1 LRVKKAFVKVLHT
14 EINKEFINFCPYFIR
29 RSCLVSALKLVKI
42 IGAIV
47 TIVVF
52 SACSEDAPPPQAT
65 EVVVDNVSF
74 QPYQP
79 NTVFVGRLQA
89 QEDVRIQAKVTGYLL
104 SRNFTEGD
112 LITKGALLYEIDPVQ
127 YEAGLALAKADTAKA
142 KAAKE
147 VADLN
152 LNRGKE
158 LAPLGAI
165 SASDLDKITATKL
178 QADAELQATLAQLK
192 SAEVNLSYTSITAPI
207 SGRIGR
213 SEITPGDL
221 IGPDTGLLTSLVS
234 IDPIN
239 ATFQVSEA
247 LYLRR
252 EESLREQAGEGVD
265 VPPLTVRLELSSQE
279 IYPQSGYIDYIAN
292 RIDEATGT
300 IEGRAV
306 IPNAKGIL
314 RPGQYVKVILEVP
327 YDVDTLM
334 LPQAAVQADQQGNFV
349 FTVGAD
355 NKVQRR
361 NVELDARVGDLVV
374 VKKGVEDGDKVIV
387 RGLQKV
393 RPGQMV
399 KVEELSVMSAA
410 AEKLREKKS
419 SGLVDPMTQ
428 KGE

>member
-1 LRVKKAFVKVLHT
+1 MAASVFVKSV
-14 EINKEFINFCPYFIR
+14 
-29 RSCLVSALKLVKI
+29 VAV
-42 IGAIV
+42 AA
-47 TIVVF
+47 IVVF
-52 SACSEDAPPPQAT
+52 SACSEEAPKPQAV
-65 EVVVDNVSF
+65 EVVVDNVTL

-89 QEDVRIQAKVTGYLL
+89 QDDVRIQAKVSGYLL

-112 LITKGALLYEIDPVQ
+112 LITKGTLLYEIDPAQ

-142 KAAKE
+142 QAAKQ

-152 LNRGKE
+152 LDRGRE

-165 SASDLDKITATKL
+165 SAAELDKITATKL
-178 QADAELQATLAQLK
+178 QADAELQATFAQVK
-192 SAEVNLSYTSITAPI
+192 SAEVDLSYTRIIAPI

-213 SEITPGDL
+213 SEIATGDL
-221 IGPDTGLLTSLVS
+221 ISPDTGLLTSLVS

-247 LYLRR
+247 IYLRS
-252 EESLREQAGEGVD
+252 EEGRRQSSGGSQD
-265 VPPLTVRLELSSQE
+265 IPDLTVRLELSNRE

-292 RIDEATGT
+292 RINESTGT
-300 IEGRAV
+300 IEARAV

-314 RPGQYVKVILEVP
+314 RPGQYVKVMLAVP
-327 YDVDTLM
+327 YNIDTLM
-334 LPQAAVQADQQGNFV
+334 MPQAAVQADQQGSFV
-349 FTVGAD
+349 FSVGAD

-361 NVELDARVGDLVV
+361 NVELGARVGDLVV
-374 VKKGVEDGDKVIV
+374 VKQGVEKGDKVIV

-399 KVEELSVMSAA
+399 KVEELSVMKAA
-410 AEKLREKKS
+410 AETLRAQEA
-419 SGLVDPMTQ
+419 SGAADPTTQ
-428 KGE
+428 KGS